1 MDKYIKYDAQ
11 HGVVLYIEN
20 KGSNKE
26 RCYDLDIKDDVTE
39 LYLMVFDFCL
49 DDNKKQFKNVSKIV
63 ILDTC
68 GDLCL
73 PNQMFPNVKEVIS
86 CNNHYVVKQNK
97 LLLNKFNRSLINVFG
112 WNTSEAIDMRGIEEI
127 EDGAFWGC
135 QSRVLENCDTDYIKC
150 KEHAFDGSYFLEQPF
165 SNGVKMAGCIVIA
178 LDKTADNVVIPEETR
193 CMAHGLDFSQIKKM
207 TLKTSKFCCDYYDGN
222 LPETL
227 IIDGCNDIDSGEIK
241 DITGYGVKHIEVVN
255 NKNFVT
261 LNDIVYNKTKTTVVA
276 CLAEKTGMVELPE
289 GVTKIERDA
298 FRYCEINS
306 VKFPS
311 TLRLISDNAFADCEN
326 LKTIDFGCGLT
337 HVGSS
342 VSWYTFADSGLERI
356 NFPKQVKSIGRG
368 AFYGSQLKE
377 VILNEGLE
385 IIGEDS
391 FIMCLDLESISIPKT
406 VSEIG
411 RCALSSAKNVYAEHF
426 TGDMLTAIILPP
438 AARSNRSFTAL
449 TIDARKDVGVCK
461 TFYVPKHLKHK
472 HIDTVKYAIFD
483 FLAGKNDIT
492 NRFYMYSSSLDEK
505 QDTALAIYKDCK
517 DERAKEYVKKYAVS
531 MLERYVETE
540 RYDDFIDFIN
550 LDILSEAKLKSV
562 LQITEDAPVLAACVL
577 DKLKTKNSNKKFVI

>member
-11 HGVVLYIEN
+11 PGVVLYIES
-20 KGSNKE
+20 KGSNRE
-26 RCYDLDIKDDVTE
+26 CCYDLDIKDDVTE

-86 CNNHYVVKQNK
+86 CNNHYTVKQNK
-97 LLLNKFNRSLINVFG
+97 LLLNNFSRSLINVFG
-112 WNTSEAIDMRGIEEI
+112 WNTSDAIDMRGIEVI
-127 EDGAFWGC
+127 EDRAFWGC

-150 KEHAFDGSYFLEQPF
+150 EEHAFDGSYFSEQPF
-165 SNGVKMAGCIVIA
+165 NNGVKMAGCIVIA
-178 LDKTADNVVIPEETR
+178 LDKTAENVVIPEEAR
-193 CMAHGLDFSQIKKM
+193 HMAQGLDFSQIKKM
-207 TLKTSKFCCDYYDGN
+207 TLKTSKFCCNYYGK

-227 IIDGCNDIDSGEIK
+227 IIDGCNDISLDEIQSARG
-241 DITGYGVKHIEVVN
+241 TKHIEIVN
-255 NKNFVT
+255 NKNFIT
-261 LNDIVYNKTKTTVVA
+261 QNDIVYNTTMTTVVA
-276 CLAEKTGMVELPE
+276 CPAEKTGMVELPE
-289 GVTKIERDA
+289 GVTKIECDA

-311 TLRLISDNAFADCEN
+311 TLRLICDNAFADCQN

-342 VSWYTFADSGLERI
+342 ASWFTFASSGLEKI
-356 NFPKQVKSIGRG
+356 KFPEQIKSIGRG
-368 AFYGSQLKE
+368 AFNGGHLKE

-385 IIGEDS
+385 KIGEDS
-391 FIMCLDLESISIPKT
+391 FMMCLGLESIFIPKT
-406 VSEIG
+406 VSAIG
-411 RCALSSAKNVYAEHF
+411 KCALSSVKNVHAEDF
-426 TGDMLTAIILPP
+426 IEDMLTAIILPP
-438 AARSNRSFTAL
+438 TARSNLSFTVL
-449 TIDARKDVGVCK
+449 TIDAREDVGICK

-472 HIDTVKYAIFD
+472 HINTVKYAIFD

-492 NRFYMYSSSLDEK
+492 NRFYMYSSSMDEK

-531 MLERYVETE
+531 IAERYIETE

-550 LDILSEAKLKSV
+550 LDILSSAKLKSI

-577 DKLKTKNSNKKFVI
+577 DKLKTKNNSQKFVI

>member
-11 HGVVLYIEN
+11 PGVVLYIEN

-26 RCYDLDIKDDVTE
+26 CCYDLDIKDDVTE

-86 CNNHYVVKQNK
+86 CNNYYAVKQNK
-97 LLLNKFNRSLINVFG
+97 LLLNNFSRSLINVFG

-227 IIDGCNDIDSGEIK
+227 IIDGCNDMDSGEIK
-241 DITGYGVKHIEVVN
+241 DITGYGVKHIEVAN

-261 LNDIVYNKTKTTVVA
+261 LDDIVYNKTKTTVVA

-289 GVTKIERDA
+289 GVTKIEREA
-298 FRYCEINS
+298 FSYCKINS
-306 VKFPS
+306 IKFPS
-311 TLRLISDNAFADCEN
+311 TLRLISDNAFEDCEN

-342 VSWYTFADSGLERI
+342 VSWYTFASSGLEKI
-356 NFPKQVKSIGRG
+356 SFPKQVKSIGRG

-377 VILNEGLE
+377 ITLNEGLE

-391 FIMCLDLESISIPKT
+391 FMMCLWLESISIPKT
-406 VSEIG
+406 VSTIG
-411 RCALSSAKNVYAEHF
+411 RCALSYVKNVYAEHF
-426 TGDMLTAIILPP
+426 TEDMLTAIILPP
-438 AARSNRSFTAL
+438 AARSSQSFTVL
-449 TIDARKDVGVCK
+449 TIDAREDVGICK

-472 HIDTVKYAIFD
+472 HINTVKCAIFD

-492 NRFYMYSSSLDEK
+492 NRFYMYSSSMDEK

-517 DERAKEYVKKYAVS
+517 DEQAKEYVKKYAVS
-531 MLERYVETE
+531 MLERYIETE

-550 LDILSEAKLKSV
+550 LDILSEAKLKSA

-577 DKLKTKNSNKKFVI
+577 DKLKTKNNNKKFVI

>member
-11 HGVVLYIEN
+11 PGVVLYIEN

-26 RCYDLDIKDDVTE
+26 CCYDLDIKDDVTE

-289 GVTKIERDA
+289 GVTKIEREA

-342 VSWYTFADSGLERI
+342 VSWYTFADSGLEKI
-356 NFPKQVKSIGRG
+356 SFPKQVKSIGRG

-377 VILNEGLE
+377 VTLNEGLE

-449 TIDARKDVGVCK
+449 TIDAREDVGVCK

-472 HIDTVKYAIFD
+472 HIDTIKYAIFD

-492 NRFYMYSSSLDEK
+492 NRFYMYSSSMDEK

-517 DERAKEYVKKYAVS
+517 DEQAKEYVKKYAVS
-531 MLERYVETE
+531 MLERYIETE

-550 LDILSEAKLKSV
+550 LDILSSARLKSI

-577 DKLKTKNSNKKFVI
+577 DKLKTKNNSQKFVI

>member
-11 HGVVLYIEN
+11 PGVVLYIEN

-26 RCYDLDIKDDVTE
+26 CCYDLDIKDDVTE

-73 PNQMFPNVKEVIS
+73 PNQMFPNVKEVIF
-86 CNNHYVVKQNK
+86 CNNHYTVKQNK
-97 LLLNKFNRSLINVFG
+97 LLLNNFSRSLINVFG
-112 WNTSEAIDMRGIEEI
+112 WNTSDAIDMRGIEVI
-127 EDGAFWGC
+127 EDGAFCGC

-150 KEHAFDGSYFLEQPF
+150 KEHAFDGSYFSEQPF
-165 SNGVKMAGCIVIA
+165 NNGVKMAGCIVIA
-178 LDKTADNVVIPEETR
+178 LDKTADNVVIPEETT
-193 CMAHGLDFSQIKKM
+193 CMAQGLDFSQIKKM
-207 TLKTSKFCCDYYDGN
+207 TLKTSKFCCNYDVK

-227 IIDGCNDIDSGEIK
+227 IIDGCNDISGSEIQSVR
-241 DITGYGVKHIEVVN
+241 DTKHIEVVN
-255 NKNFVT
+255 NKNFIT
-261 LNDIVYNKTKTTVVA
+261 QDDIVYNKTMTTVVA
-276 CLAEKTGMVELPE
+276 CSAEKTGTVELPE
-289 GVTKIERDA
+289 GVTKIEYEA
-298 FRYCEINS
+298 FRYCKISS
-306 VKFPS
+306 VRFPS
-311 TLRLISDNAFADCEN
+311 TLRLIRDNAFADCEN

-342 VSWYTFADSGLERI
+342 ASWYTFSESGLERV

-377 VILNEGLE
+377 VTLNEGLE
-385 IIGEDS
+385 IIEEDS
-391 FIMCLDLESISIPKT
+391 FMMCLGLESISIPKT
-406 VSEIG
+406 VSTIG
-411 RCALSSAKNVYAEHF
+411 RCALSYVKNVYAEHF
-426 TGDMLTAIILPP
+426 TEDMLTAIILPP
-438 AARSNRSFTAL
+438 AVRSSQSFTVL
-449 TIDARKDVGVCK
+449 TIDAREDVGICK

-472 HIDTVKYAIFD
+472 HINTVKCAIFD

-492 NRFYMYSSSLDEK
+492 NRFYMYSSSMDEK

-517 DERAKEYVKKYAVS
+517 DEQAKEYVKKYAVS
-531 MLERYVETE
+531 MLERYIETE

-550 LDILSEAKLKSV
+550 LDILSSARLKSI

-577 DKLKTKNSNKKFVI
+577 DKLKTKDNSKKFVI

>member
-11 HGVVLYIEN
+11 PGVVLYIEN

-26 RCYDLDIKDDVTE
+26 CCYDLDIKDDVTE

-49 DDNKKQFKNVSKIV
+49 SNNKKQFKNISKIV

-68 GDLCL
+68 GDLHL
-73 PNQMFPNVKEVIS
+73 PNQMFPNVKEVVS
-86 CNNHYVVKQNK
+86 CNSRRYFVKRNK
-97 LLLNKFNRSLINVFG
+97 LLFDEFNHSLINVFN
-112 WNTSEAIDMRGIEEI
+112 WHTPDAMCRI
-127 EDGAFWGC
+127 
-135 QSRVLENCDTDYIKC
+135 LKC
-150 KEHAFDGSYFLEQPF
+150 EEHAFDGSYFSEQPF
-165 SNGVKMAGCIVIA
+165 KNGVKMAECVIIA
-178 LDKTADNVVIPEETR
+178 LDKTADNVVIPEEAR
-193 CMAHGLDFSQIKKM
+193 AMAHGLDFSKIKKM
-207 TLKTSKFCCDYYDGN
+207 TLKTVKFCRNCDYSE

-227 IIDGCNDIDSGEIK
+227 IIDGCDDIDWSEIQ
-241 DITGYGVKHIEVVN
+241 DLAGRVKHIEVIN

-261 LNDIVYNKTKTTVVA
+261 QDDIVYNKTMTTVVA

-289 GVTKIERDA
+289 GVTKIEREA

-342 VSWYTFADSGLERI
+342 VSWYAFADSGLEKI
-356 NFPKQVKSIGRG
+356 SFPRQVKSIGRG

-377 VILNEGLE
+377 ITLNEDLE

-391 FIMCLDLESISIPKT
+391 FMMCLGLESISIPKT
-406 VSEIG
+406 VSTIG
-411 RCALSSAKNVYAEHF
+411 RCALSYVKNVYAEHF
-426 TGDMLTAIILPP
+426 TEDMLTAIILPP
-438 AARSNRSFTAL
+438 AARSSQSFTVL
-449 TIDARKDVGVCK
+449 TIDAREDVGICK
-461 TFYVPKHLKHK
+461 TFYVPKHLKYK
-472 HIDTVKYAIFD
+472 HINTVKCAIFD

-492 NRFYMYSSSLDEK
+492 NRFYMYSSSMDEK
-505 QDTALAIYKDCK
+505 QDTALAIYKDCN
-517 DERAKEYVKKYAVS
+517 DEQAKEYVKKYAVS
-531 MLERYVETE
+531 MLERYIETE

-550 LDILSEAKLKSV
+550 LDILSSARLKSI

-577 DKLKTKNSNKKFVI
+577 DKLKTKDNSRKFVI

>member
-11 HGVVLYIEN
+11 PGVVLYIEN
-20 KGSNKE
+20 KGNNRE
-26 RCYDLDIKDDVTE
+26 CCYDLDIKDDVTE

-49 DDNKKQFKNVSKIV
+49 SNNKKQFKNISKIV

-112 WNTSEAIDMRGIEEI
+112 WNTSEAIDMREIEEI

-135 QSRVLENCDTDYIKC
+135 QSRVLENCNTYYIKC

-261 LNDIVYNKTKTTVVA
+261 LDDIVYNKTKTTVVA

-289 GVTKIERDA
+289 GVTKIEREA

-342 VSWYTFADSGLERI
+342 ASWYTFSESGLERV

-377 VILNEGLE
+377 VTLNEGLE
-385 IIGEDS
+385 AIEDDS
-391 FIMCLDLESISIPKT
+391 FMMCLDLKNISIPKT
-406 VSEIG
+406 VSTIG
-411 RCALSSAKNVYAEHF
+411 RCALSYVKNVYAEHF
-426 TGDMLTAIILPP
+426 TEDMLTAIILPP
-438 AARSNRSFTAL
+438 AARSSQSFTVL

-472 HIDTVKYAIFD
+472 HIDTIKYAIFD
-483 FLAGKNDIT
+483 YLAGKNDIT
-492 NRFYMYSSSLDEK
+492 NRFYMYSSSMDEK
-505 QDTALAIYKDCK
+505 QDTALAIYKDSK
-517 DERAKEYVKKYAVS
+517 DEQAKEYVKKYAVS
-531 MLERYVETE
+531 MLERYIETE
-540 RYDDFIDFIN
+540 RYDEFIDFIN
-550 LDILSEAKLKSV
+550 LDILSSARLKSI

-577 DKLKTKNSNKKFVI
+577 DKLKTKDNSQKFVI

>member
-11 HGVVLYIEN
+11 PGVVLYIEN
-20 KGSNKE
+20 KGNNRE
-26 RCYDLDIKDDVTE
+26 CCYDLDIKDDVTE

-49 DDNKKQFKNVSKIV
+49 SNNKKQFKNISKIV

-68 GDLCL
+68 GDLHL
-73 PNQMFPNVKEVIS
+73 PNQMFPNVKEVVS
-86 CNNHYVVKQNK
+86 CNQHYVVKQNK
-97 LLLNKFNRSLINVFG
+97 LLLNKFNRSLINAFG

-150 KEHAFDGSYFLEQPF
+150 EEHAFDGSYFSEQPF
-165 SNGVKMAGCIVIA
+165 NNGVKMAGCIVIA
-178 LDKTADNVVIPEETR
+178 LDKTADNVVIPEETT
-193 CMAHGLDFSQIKKM
+193 CMAQGLDFSQIKKM
-207 TLKTSKFCCDYYDGN
+207 TLKTSKFCCNYDVK

-227 IIDGCNDIDSGEIK
+227 IIDGCNDISGSEIQSVR
-241 DITGYGVKHIEVVN
+241 DTKHIEVVN
-255 NKNFVT
+255 NKNFIT
-261 LNDIVYNKTKTTVVA
+261 QDDIVYNKTMTTVVA
-276 CLAEKTGMVELPE
+276 CSAEKTGTVELPE
-289 GVTKIERDA
+289 GVTKIEYEA
-298 FRYCEINS
+298 FRYCKISS
-306 VKFPS
+306 VRFPS
-311 TLRLISDNAFADCEN
+311 TLRLIRDNAFADCEN

-342 VSWYTFADSGLERI
+342 ASWYTFSESGLERV

-377 VILNEGLE
+377 VTLNEGLE
-385 IIGEDS
+385 TIEEDS
-391 FIMCLDLESISIPKT
+391 FMMCLGLESISIPKT
-406 VSEIG
+406 VSTIG
-411 RCALSSAKNVYAEHF
+411 RRALSYVKNVYAEHF
-426 TGDMLTAIILPP
+426 TEDMLTAIILPP
-438 AARSNRSFTAL
+438 AVRSSQSFTVL
-449 TIDARKDVGVCK
+449 TIDAREDVGICK

-472 HIDTVKYAIFD
+472 HINTVKCAIFD

-492 NRFYMYSSSLDEK
+492 NRFYMYSSSMDEK

-517 DERAKEYVKKYAVS
+517 DEQAKEYVKKYAVS
-531 MLERYVETE
+531 MAERYIETE

-550 LDILSEAKLKSV
+550 LDILSSARLKSI

-577 DKLKTKNSNKKFVI
+577 DKLKTKDNNAKFAI

>member
-11 HGVVLYIEN
+11 PGVVLYIEN

-26 RCYDLDIKDDVTE
+26 CCYDLDIKDDVTE

-49 DDNKKQFKNVSKIV
+49 DDNKKQFKNISKIV

-261 LNDIVYNKTKTTVVA
+261 LNDIVYNKTMTTVVA

-289 GVTKIERDA
+289 GVTKIEREA

-483 FLAGKNDIT
+483 FLTGKNDIT

-562 LQITEDAPVLAACVL
+562 LQITEDAPVLADCVL

>member
-11 HGVVLYIEN
+11 PGVVLYIES
-20 KGSNKE
+20 KGSNRE
-26 RCYDLDIKDDVTE
+26 YCYDLDIKDDVTE

-86 CNNHYVVKQNK
+86 CNKHYVVKQNK

-112 WNTSEAIDMRGIEEI
+112 WNTSEAIDMYGVKVI
-127 EDGAFWGC
+127 EDRAFWGC
-135 QSRVLENCDTDYIKC
+135 QSRSFKNCDADFIEC
-150 KEHAFDGSYFLEQPF
+150 KEHAFDGSYFSEQPF
-165 SNGVKMAGCIVIA
+165 NNGVKMAGCIIIA
-178 LDKTADNVVIPEETR
+178 LDKTSDNVVIPEETR
-193 CMAHGLDFSQIKKM
+193 YMVHGLDFSQIKKM
-207 TLKTSKFCCDYYDGN
+207 TLKTSKFCYNYDGK
-222 LPETL
+222 LSETL
-227 IIDGCNDIDSGEIK
+227 IIDGCNDISWSEIK
-241 DITGYGVKHIEVVN
+241 RVRDTKHIEVVN
-255 NKNFVT
+255 NKNFIT
-261 LNDIVYNKTKTTVVA
+261 QDDIMYNKTMTTVVA
-276 CLAEKTGMVELPE
+276 CPAEKTGMVELPE
-289 GVTKIERDA
+289 GVTKIEHEA
-298 FRYCEINS
+298 FRYCKISS

-342 VSWYTFADSGLERI
+342 VSWYTFASSGLEKI
-356 NFPKQVKSIGRG
+356 SFPRQVKSIGRG

-377 VILNEGLE
+377 VTLNEGLE
-385 IIGEDS
+385 VIGDYS
-391 FIMCLDLESISIPKT
+391 FMMCLDLRNISIPKT
-406 VSEIG
+406 VSKIG
-411 RCALSSAKNVYAEHF
+411 RCALSDVKNVYAEHF
-426 TGDMLTAIILPP
+426 TEDMLTAIILPP
-438 AARSNRSFTAL
+438 AARSSQSFTVL
-449 TIDARKDVGVCK
+449 TIDAREDVGIRK

-472 HIDTVKYAIFD
+472 HVDTVKYAIFD
-483 FLAGKNDIT
+483 YLAGKKDIT
-492 NRFYMYSSSLDEK
+492 HRFYMYSSSIDEK

-517 DERAKEYVKKYAVS
+517 DEQAKEYVKKYAVS
-531 MLERYVETE
+531 MLERYIETE

-550 LDILSEAKLKSV
+550 LDILSSARLKSI

-577 DKLKTKNSNKKFVI
+577 DKLKTKDSSQKFVI

>member
-11 HGVVLYIEN
+11 PGVVLYIEN

-26 RCYDLDIKDDVTE
+26 CCYDLDIKDDVTE

-63 ILDTC
+63 TLDTC

-178 LDKTADNVVIPEETR
+178 LDKTANNVVIPEETR
-193 CMAHGLDFSQIKKM
+193 VMAHGLDFNKIKKM
-207 TLKTSKFCCDYYDGN
+207 TLKTVKFCRNCDYSE

-227 IIDGCNDIDSGEIK
+227 IIDGCDDIDWSEIQ
-241 DITGYGVKHIEVVN
+241 DLAGRVKHIEVIN

-261 LNDIVYNKTKTTVVA
+261 QDDIVYNKTKTTVVA

-289 GVTKIERDA
+289 GVTKIEREA

-342 VSWYTFADSGLERI
+342 VSWYTFADSGLEKI
-356 NFPKQVKSIGRG
+356 NFPRQVKSIGRG

-377 VILNEGLE
+377 ITLNEDLE

-391 FIMCLDLESISIPKT
+391 FMMCLELESISIPKT
-406 VSEIG
+406 VSTIG
-411 RCALSSAKNVYAEHF
+411 RCALSYVKNVYAEHF
-426 TGDMLTAIILPP
+426 TEDMLSAIILPP
-438 AARSNRSFTAL
+438 AARSSQSFTAL
-449 TIDARKDVGVCK
+449 TIDAREDVGICK
-461 TFYVPKHLKHK
+461 TFYVPKHLKYK
-472 HIDTVKYAIFD
+472 HINTVKCAIFD

-492 NRFYMYSSSLDEK
+492 NRFYMYSSSMDEK

-517 DERAKEYVKKYAVS
+517 DEQAKEYVKKYAVS
-531 MLERYVETE
+531 MLERYIETE

-550 LDILSEAKLKSV
+550 LDILSSARLKSI

-577 DKLKTKNSNKKFVI
+577 DKLKTKDNSRKFVI

>member
-11 HGVVLYIEN
+11 PGVVLYIES
-20 KGSNKE
+20 KGSNRE
-26 RCYDLDIKDDVTE
+26 CCYDLDIKDDVTE

-86 CNNHYVVKQNK
+86 CNNHYAVKQNK
-97 LLLNKFNRSLINVFG
+97 LLLNNFSRSLINVFG
-112 WNTSEAIDMRGIEEI
+112 WNTSDAIDMRGIEVI
-127 EDGAFWGC
+127 EDGAFCGC
-135 QSRVLENCDTDYIKC
+135 QSRVLENCDTDYIEC
-150 KEHAFDGSYFLEQPF
+150 KEHAFDGSYFSEQPF
-165 SNGVKMAGCIVIA
+165 NNGVKMAGCIVIA

-207 TLKTSKFCCDYYDGN
+207 TLKTSTFCCDYDGN

-241 DITGYGVKHIEVVN
+241 DITGYGVKHIEVIN

-261 LNDIVYNKTKTTVVA
+261 LDDIVYNKTKTTVVA

-289 GVTKIERDA
+289 GVTKIEREA
-298 FRYCEINS
+298 FNYCKINS

-342 VSWYTFADSGLERI
+342 VSWYTFASSGLEKI
-356 NFPKQVKSIGRG
+356 SFPRQVKSIGRG
-368 AFYGSQLKE
+368 AFYESQLKE
-377 VILNEGLE
+377 ITLNEGLE
-385 IIGEDS
+385 IIEEDS
-391 FIMCLDLESISIPKT
+391 FMMCLGLKSISIPKT
-406 VSEIG
+406 VSTIG
-411 RCALSSAKNVYAEHF
+411 RCALSYVKNVYAEHF
-426 TGDMLTAIILPP
+426 TEDMLTAIILPP
-438 AARSNRSFTAL
+438 AVRSSQSFTVL
-449 TIDARKDVGVCK
+449 TIDAREDVGICK

-472 HIDTVKYAIFD
+472 HINTVKCAIFD

-492 NRFYMYSSSLDEK
+492 NRFYMYSSSMDEK

-517 DERAKEYVKKYAVS
+517 DEQAKEYVKKYAVS
-531 MLERYVETE
+531 MLERYIETE

-550 LDILSEAKLKSV
+550 LDILSSARLKSI

-577 DKLKTKNSNKKFVI
+577 DKLKTKDNSKKFVI

>member
-11 HGVVLYIEN
+11 PGVVLYIEN
-20 KGSNKE
+20 KGNNRE
-26 RCYDLDIKDDVTE
+26 CCYDLDIKDDVTE

-49 DDNKKQFKNVSKIV
+49 SNNKKQFKNISKIV

-68 GDLCL
+68 GDLHL
-73 PNQMFPNVKEVIS
+73 PNQMFPNVKEVVS
-86 CNNHYVVKQNK
+86 CNQHYVVKQNK

-150 KEHAFDGSYFLEQPF
+150 EEHAFDGSYFSEQPF
-165 SNGVKMAGCIVIA
+165 NNGVKMAGCIVIA
-178 LDKTADNVVIPEETR
+178 LDKTADNVVIPEETT
-193 CMAHGLDFSQIKKM
+193 CMAQGLDFSQIKKM
-207 TLKTSKFCCDYYDGN
+207 TLKTSKFCCNYDVK

-227 IIDGCNDIDSGEIK
+227 IIDGCNDISGSEIQSVR
-241 DITGYGVKHIEVVN
+241 DTKHIEVVN
-255 NKNFVT
+255 NKNFIT
-261 LNDIVYNKTKTTVVA
+261 QDDIVYNKTMTTVVA
-276 CLAEKTGMVELPE
+276 CSAEKTGTVELPE
-289 GVTKIERDA
+289 GVTKIEYEA
-298 FRYCEINS
+298 FRYCKISS
-306 VKFPS
+306 VRFPS
-311 TLRLISDNAFADCEN
+311 TLRLIRDNAFADCEN

-342 VSWYTFADSGLERI
+342 ASWYTFSESGLERV

-377 VILNEGLE
+377 VTLNEGLE
-385 IIGEDS
+385 TIEEDS
-391 FIMCLDLESISIPKT
+391 FMMCLGLESISIPKT
-406 VSEIG
+406 VSAIG
-411 RCALSSAKNVYAEHF
+411 RRALSYVKNVYAEHF
-426 TGDMLTAIILPP
+426 TEDMLTAIILPP
-438 AARSNRSFTAL
+438 AVRSSQSFTVL
-449 TIDARKDVGVCK
+449 TIDAREDVGICK

-472 HIDTVKYAIFD
+472 HINTVKCAIFD

-492 NRFYMYSSSLDEK
+492 NRFYMYSSSMDEK

-517 DERAKEYVKKYAVS
+517 DEQAKEYVKKYAVS
-531 MLERYVETE
+531 MAERYIETE

-550 LDILSEAKLKSV
+550 LDILSSARLKSI

-577 DKLKTKNSNKKFVI
+577 DKLKTKDNNAKFAI

>member
-11 HGVVLYIEN
+11 PGVVLYIEN
-20 KGSNKE
+20 KGNNRE
-26 RCYDLDIKDDVTE
+26 CCYDLDIKDDVTE

-49 DDNKKQFKNVSKIV
+49 SNNKKQFKNISKIV

-68 GDLCL
+68 GDLHL
-73 PNQMFPNVKEVIS
+73 PNQMFPNVKEVVS
-86 CNNHYVVKQNK
+86 CNQHYVVKQNK

-150 KEHAFDGSYFLEQPF
+150 EEHAFDGSYFSEQPF
-165 SNGVKMAGCIVIA
+165 NNGVKMAGCIVIA
-178 LDKTADNVVIPEETR
+178 LNKTADNVVIPEETT
-193 CMAHGLDFSQIKKM
+193 CMAQGLDFSQIKKM
-207 TLKTSKFCCDYYDGN
+207 TLKTSKFCCNYDVK

-227 IIDGCNDIDSGEIK
+227 IIDGCNDISGSEIQSVR
-241 DITGYGVKHIEVVN
+241 DTKHIEVVN
-255 NKNFVT
+255 NKNFIT
-261 LNDIVYNKTKTTVVA
+261 QDDIVYNKTMTTVVA
-276 CLAEKTGMVELPE
+276 CSAEKTGTVELPE
-289 GVTKIERDA
+289 GVTKIEYEA
-298 FRYCEINS
+298 FRYCKISS
-306 VKFPS
+306 VRFPS
-311 TLRLISDNAFADCEN
+311 TLRLIRDNAFADCEN

-342 VSWYTFADSGLERI
+342 ASWYTFSESGLERV

-377 VILNEGLE
+377 VTLNEGLE
-385 IIGEDS
+385 TIEEDS
-391 FIMCLDLESISIPKT
+391 FMMCLGLESISIPKT
-406 VSEIG
+406 VSTIG
-411 RCALSSAKNVYAEHF
+411 RRALSYVKNVYAEHF
-426 TGDMLTAIILPP
+426 TEDMLTAIILPP
-438 AARSNRSFTAL
+438 AVRSSQSFTVL
-449 TIDARKDVGVCK
+449 TIDAREDVGICK

-472 HIDTVKYAIFD
+472 HINTVKCAIFD

-492 NRFYMYSSSLDEK
+492 NRFYMYSSSMDEK

-517 DERAKEYVKKYAVS
+517 DEQAKEYVKKYAVS
-531 MLERYVETE
+531 MAERYIETE

-550 LDILSEAKLKSV
+550 LDILSSARLKSI

-577 DKLKTKNSNKKFVI
+577 DKLKTKDNNAKFAI

>member
-11 HGVVLYIEN
+11 PGVVLYIEN

-26 RCYDLDIKDDVTE
+26 CCYDLDIKDDVTE

-127 EDGAFWGC
+127 EGGAFWGC

-207 TLKTSKFCCDYYDGN
+207 TLKTVKFCRNCDYSE

-227 IIDGCNDIDSGEIK
+227 IIDGCEDIDWSEIQ
-241 DITGYGVKHIEVVN
+241 DLAERVKHIEVIN

-261 LNDIVYNKTKTTVVA
+261 QDDIVYNKTMTTVVA
-276 CLAEKTGMVELPE
+276 CLAEKTGMVKLPE
-289 GVTKIERDA
+289 GVTKIEREA

-342 VSWYTFADSGLERI
+342 VSWYTFASSGLEKI
-356 NFPKQVKSIGRG
+356 SFPRQVKSIGRG

-377 VILNEGLE
+377 ITLNEGLE

-391 FIMCLDLESISIPKT
+391 FMMCLWLESISIPKT
-406 VSEIG
+406 VSTIG
-411 RCALSSAKNVYAEHF
+411 RCALSYVKNVYAEHF
-426 TGDMLTAIILPP
+426 TEDMLTAIILPP
-438 AARSNRSFTAL
+438 AARSSQSFTVL
-449 TIDARKDVGVCK
+449 TIDAREDVGICK
-461 TFYVPKHLKHK
+461 TFYVPKHLKYK
-472 HIDTVKYAIFD
+472 HINTVKCAIFD

-492 NRFYMYSSSLDEK
+492 NRFYMYSSSMDEK

-517 DERAKEYVKKYAVS
+517 DEQAKEYVKKYAVS
-531 MLERYVETE
+531 MLERYIETE
-540 RYDDFIDFIN
+540 RYDDFIDFVN
-550 LDILSEAKLKSV
+550 LDILSSARLKSI

-577 DKLKTKNSNKKFVI
+577 DKLKTKDNSQKFVI

>member
-1 MDKYIKYDAQ
+1 
-11 HGVVLYIEN
+11 
-20 KGSNKE
+20 
-26 RCYDLDIKDDVTE
+26 
-39 LYLMVFDFCL
+39 MVFDFCL
-49 DDNKKQFKNVSKIV
+49 SNNKKQFKNISKIV

-68 GDLCL
+68 GDLHL

-261 LNDIVYNKTKTTVVA
+261 LDDIVYNKTKTTVVA

-289 GVTKIERDA
+289 GVTKIEREA

-342 VSWYTFADSGLERI
+342 VSWYTFSESGLERV

-368 AFYGSQLKE
+368 AFYGSQLKG
-377 VILNEGLE
+377 VTLNEGLE

-391 FIMCLDLESISIPKT
+391 FMMCLWLESISIPKT
-406 VSEIG
+406 VSTIG
-411 RCALSSAKNVYAEHF
+411 RCALSYVKNVYAEHF
-426 TGDMLTAIILPP
+426 TEDMLTAIILPP
-438 AARSNRSFTAL
+438 AARSSQSFTVL
-449 TIDARKDVGVCK
+449 TIDAREDVGICK

-472 HIDTVKYAIFD
+472 HINTVKCAIFD

-492 NRFYMYSSSLDEK
+492 NRFYMYSSSMDEK

-517 DERAKEYVKKYAVS
+517 DEQAKEYVKKYAVS
-531 MLERYVETE
+531 MLERYIETE

-550 LDILSEAKLKSV
+550 LDILSSARLKSI

-577 DKLKTKNSNKKFVI
+577 DKLKTKDNSRKFVI

>member
-11 HGVVLYIEN
+11 PGVVLYIEN
-20 KGSNKE
+20 KGNNRE
-26 RCYDLDIKDDVTE
+26 CCYDLDIKDDVTE

-49 DDNKKQFKNVSKIV
+49 SNNKKQFKNISKIV

-112 WNTSEAIDMRGIEEI
+112 WNTSEAIDMREIEEI

-135 QSRVLENCDTDYIKC
+135 QSRVLENCDTYYIKC

-261 LNDIVYNKTKTTVVA
+261 LDDIVYNKTKTTVVA

-289 GVTKIERDA
+289 GVTKIEREA

-342 VSWYTFADSGLERI
+342 ASWYTFSESGLERV
-356 NFPKQVKSIGRG
+356 NFPKQIKSIGRG

-377 VILNEGLE
+377 VTLNEGLE
-385 IIGEDS
+385 AIEDDS
-391 FIMCLDLESISIPKT
+391 FMMCLDLKNISIPKT
-406 VSEIG
+406 VSTIG
-411 RCALSSAKNVYAEHF
+411 RCALSYVKNVYAEHF
-426 TGDMLTAIILPP
+426 TEDMLTAIILPP
-438 AARSNRSFTAL
+438 AARSSQSFTVL

-472 HIDTVKYAIFD
+472 HIDTIKYAIFD
-483 FLAGKNDIT
+483 YLAGKNDIT
-492 NRFYMYSSSLDEK
+492 NRFYMYSSSMDEK
-505 QDTALAIYKDCK
+505 QDTALAIYKDSK
-517 DERAKEYVKKYAVS
+517 DEQAKEYVKKYAVS
-531 MLERYVETE
+531 MLERYIETE
-540 RYDDFIDFIN
+540 RYDEFIDFIN
-550 LDILSEAKLKSV
+550 LDILSSARLKSI

-577 DKLKTKNSNKKFVI
+577 DKLKTKDNSQKFVI

>member
-11 HGVVLYIEN
+11 PGVVLYIEN
-20 KGSNKE
+20 KGNNRE
-26 RCYDLDIKDDVTE
+26 CCYDLDIKDDVTE

-49 DDNKKQFKNVSKIV
+49 SNNKKQFKNISKIV

-112 WNTSEAIDMRGIEEI
+112 WNTSEAIDMREIEEI

-135 QSRVLENCDTDYIKC
+135 QSRVLENCDTYYIKC

-178 LDKTADNVVIPEETR
+178 LDKAADNVVIPEETR

-261 LNDIVYNKTKTTVVA
+261 LDDIVYNKTKTTVVA

-289 GVTKIERDA
+289 GVTKIEREA

-342 VSWYTFADSGLERI
+342 ASWYTFSESGLERV
-356 NFPKQVKSIGRG
+356 NFPKQIKSIGRG

-377 VILNEGLE
+377 VTLNEGLE
-385 IIGEDS
+385 AIEDDS
-391 FIMCLDLESISIPKT
+391 FMMCLDLKNISIPKT
-406 VSEIG
+406 VSTIG
-411 RCALSSAKNVYAEHF
+411 RCALSYVKNVYAEHF
-426 TGDMLTAIILPP
+426 TEDMLTAIILPP
-438 AARSNRSFTAL
+438 AARSSQSFTVL

-472 HIDTVKYAIFD
+472 HIDTIKYAIFD
-483 FLAGKNDIT
+483 YLAGKNDIT
-492 NRFYMYSSSLDEK
+492 NRFYMYSSSMDEK
-505 QDTALAIYKDCK
+505 QDTALAIYKDSK
-517 DERAKEYVKKYAVS
+517 DEQAKEYVKKYAVS
-531 MLERYVETE
+531 MLERYIETE
-540 RYDDFIDFIN
+540 RYDEFIDFIN
-550 LDILSEAKLKSV
+550 LDILSSARLKSI

-577 DKLKTKNSNKKFVI
+577 DKLKTKDNSQKFVI

>member
-11 HGVVLYIEN
+11 PGVVLYIEN
-20 KGSNKE
+20 KGNNRE
-26 RCYDLDIKDDVTE
+26 CCYDLDIKDDVTE

-49 DDNKKQFKNVSKIV
+49 SNNKKQFKNISKIV

-68 GDLCL
+68 GDLHL
-73 PNQMFPNVKEVIS
+73 PNQMFPNVKEVVS
-86 CNNHYVVKQNK
+86 CNQRYVVKQNK

-150 KEHAFDGSYFLEQPF
+150 EEHAFDGSYFSEQPF
-165 SNGVKMAGCIVIA
+165 NNGVKMAGCIVIA
-178 LDKTADNVVIPEETR
+178 LNKTADNVVIPEETT
-193 CMAHGLDFSQIKKM
+193 CMAQGLDFSQIKKM
-207 TLKTSKFCCDYYDGN
+207 TLKTSKFCCNYDVK

-227 IIDGCNDIDSGEIK
+227 IIDGCNDISGSEIQSVR
-241 DITGYGVKHIEVVN
+241 DTKHIEVVN
-255 NKNFVT
+255 NKNFIT
-261 LNDIVYNKTKTTVVA
+261 QDDIVYNKTMTTVVA
-276 CLAEKTGMVELPE
+276 CSAEKTGTVELPE
-289 GVTKIERDA
+289 GVTKIEYEA
-298 FRYCEINS
+298 FRYCKISS
-306 VKFPS
+306 VRFPS
-311 TLRLISDNAFADCEN
+311 TLRLIRDNAFADCEN

-342 VSWYTFADSGLERI
+342 ASWYTFSESGLERV

-377 VILNEGLE
+377 VTLNEGLE
-385 IIGEDS
+385 TIEEDS
-391 FIMCLDLESISIPKT
+391 FMMCLGLESISIPKT
-406 VSEIG
+406 VSTIG
-411 RCALSSAKNVYAEHF
+411 RRALSYVKNVYAEHF
-426 TGDMLTAIILPP
+426 TEDMLTAIILPP
-438 AARSNRSFTAL
+438 AVRSSQSFTVL
-449 TIDARKDVGVCK
+449 TIDAREDVGICK

-472 HIDTVKYAIFD
+472 HINTVKCAIFD

-492 NRFYMYSSSLDEK
+492 NRFYMYSSSMDEK

-517 DERAKEYVKKYAVS
+517 DEQAKEYVKKYAVS
-531 MLERYVETE
+531 MAERYIETE

-550 LDILSEAKLKSV
+550 LDILSSARLKSI

-577 DKLKTKNSNKKFVI
+577 DKLKTKDNNAKFAI

>member
-11 HGVVLYIEN
+11 PGVVLYIEN
-20 KGSNKE
+20 KGNNRE
-26 RCYDLDIKDDVTE
+26 CCYDLDIKDDVTE

-49 DDNKKQFKNVSKIV
+49 SNNKKQFKNISKIV

-68 GDLCL
+68 GDLHL
-73 PNQMFPNVKEVIS
+73 PNQMFPNVKEVVS
-86 CNNHYVVKQNK
+86 CNQHYVVKQNK
-97 LLLNKFNRSLINVFG
+97 LLLNKFNRSLINAFG

-150 KEHAFDGSYFLEQPF
+150 EEHAFDGSYFSEQPF
-165 SNGVKMAGCIVIA
+165 NNGVKMAGCIVIA
-178 LDKTADNVVIPEETR
+178 LDKTADNVVIPEETT
-193 CMAHGLDFSQIKKM
+193 CMAQGLDFSQIKKM
-207 TLKTSKFCCDYYDGN
+207 TLKTSKFCCNYDVK

-227 IIDGCNDIDSGEIK
+227 IIDGCNDISGSEIQSVR
-241 DITGYGVKHIEVVN
+241 DTKHIEVVN
-255 NKNFVT
+255 NKNFIT
-261 LNDIVYNKTKTTVVA
+261 QDDIVYNKTMTTVVA
-276 CLAEKTGMVELPE
+276 CSAEKTGTVELPE
-289 GVTKIERDA
+289 GVTKIEYEA
-298 FRYCEINS
+298 FRYCKISS
-306 VKFPS
+306 VRFPS
-311 TLRLISDNAFADCEN
+311 TLRLIRDNAFADCEN

-342 VSWYTFADSGLERI
+342 ASWYTFSESGLERV

-377 VILNEGLE
+377 VTLNEGLE
-385 IIGEDS
+385 TIEEDS
-391 FIMCLDLESISIPKT
+391 FMMCLGLESISIPKT
-406 VSEIG
+406 VSTIG
-411 RCALSSAKNVYAEHF
+411 RRALSYVKNVYAEHF
-426 TGDMLTAIILPP
+426 TEDMLTAIILPP
-438 AARSNRSFTAL
+438 AVRSSQSFTVL
-449 TIDARKDVGVCK
+449 TIDAREDVGICK

-472 HIDTVKYAIFD
+472 HINTVKCAIFD

-492 NRFYMYSSSLDEK
+492 NRFYMYSSSMDEK

-517 DERAKEYVKKYAVS
+517 DEQAKEYVKKYAVS
-531 MLERYVETE
+531 MAERYIETE

-550 LDILSEAKLKSV
+550 LDILSSARLKSI

-577 DKLKTKNSNKKFVI
+577 DKLKTKDNSKKFVI

>member
-11 HGVVLYIEN
+11 PGVVLYIEN

-26 RCYDLDIKDDVTE
+26 CCYDLDIKDDVTE

-178 LDKTADNVVIPEETR
+178 LDKTADNVVIPEETT
-193 CMAHGLDFSQIKKM
+193 CMAQGLDFSQIKKM
-207 TLKTSKFCCDYYDGN
+207 TLKTSKFCCNYDVK

-227 IIDGCNDIDSGEIK
+227 IIDGCNDISGSEIQSVR
-241 DITGYGVKHIEVVN
+241 DTKHIEVVN
-255 NKNFVT
+255 NKNFIT
-261 LNDIVYNKTKTTVVA
+261 QDDIVYNKTMTTVVA
-276 CLAEKTGMVELPE
+276 CPAEKTGTVELPE
-289 GVTKIERDA
+289 GVTKIEHEA

-342 VSWYTFADSGLERI
+342 VSWYTFSESGLERV

-377 VILNEGLE
+377 VTLNEGLE

-391 FIMCLDLESISIPKT
+391 FMMCLWLESISIPKT
-406 VSEIG
+406 VSTIG
-411 RCALSSAKNVYAEHF
+411 RCALSYVKNVYAEHF
-426 TGDMLTAIILPP
+426 TEDMLTAIILPP
-438 AARSNRSFTAL
+438 AARSSQSFTVL
-449 TIDARKDVGVCK
+449 TIDAREDVGICK

-472 HIDTVKYAIFD
+472 HINTVKCAIFD

-492 NRFYMYSSSLDEK
+492 NRFYMYSSSMDEK

-517 DERAKEYVKKYAVS
+517 DEQAKEYVKKYAVS
-531 MLERYVETE
+531 MLERYIETE

-550 LDILSEAKLKSV
+550 LDILSSARLKSI

-577 DKLKTKNSNKKFVI
+577 DKLKTKDNSQKFVI

>member
-11 HGVVLYIEN
+11 PGVVLYIES
-20 KGSNKE
+20 KGSNRE
-26 RCYDLDIKDDVTE
+26 CCYDLDIKDDVTE

-86 CNNHYVVKQNK
+86 CNNHYTVKQNK
-97 LLLNKFNRSLINVFG
+97 LLLNNFSRSLINVFG
-112 WNTSEAIDMRGIEEI
+112 WNTSDAIDMRGIEVI
-127 EDGAFWGC
+127 EDGAFCGC

-150 KEHAFDGSYFLEQPF
+150 EEHAFDGSYFSEQPF
-165 SNGVKMAGCIVIA
+165 NNGVKMAGCIVIA
-178 LDKTADNVVIPEETR
+178 LDKTADNVVIPEETT
-193 CMAHGLDFSQIKKM
+193 CMAQGLDFSQIKKM
-207 TLKTSKFCCDYYDGN
+207 TLKTSKFCCNYDVK

-227 IIDGCNDIDSGEIK
+227 IIDGCNDISGSEIQSVR
-241 DITGYGVKHIEVVN
+241 DTKHIEVVN
-255 NKNFVT
+255 NKNFIT
-261 LNDIVYNKTKTTVVA
+261 QDDIVYNKTMTTVVA
-276 CLAEKTGMVELPE
+276 CSAEKTGTVELPE
-289 GVTKIERDA
+289 GVTKIEYEA
-298 FRYCEINS
+298 FRYCKISS
-306 VKFPS
+306 VRFPS
-311 TLRLISDNAFADCEN
+311 TLRLIRDNAFADCEN

-342 VSWYTFADSGLERI
+342 ASWYTFSESGLERV

-377 VILNEGLE
+377 VTLNEGLE
-385 IIGEDS
+385 TIEEDS
-391 FIMCLDLESISIPKT
+391 FMMCLGLESISIPKT
-406 VSEIG
+406 VSTIG
-411 RCALSSAKNVYAEHF
+411 RRALSYVKNVYAEHF
-426 TGDMLTAIILPP
+426 TEDMLTAIILPP
-438 AARSNRSFTAL
+438 AVRSSQSFTVL
-449 TIDARKDVGVCK
+449 TIDAREDVGICK

-472 HIDTVKYAIFD
+472 HINTVKCAIFD

-492 NRFYMYSSSLDEK
+492 NRFYMYSSSMDEK

-517 DERAKEYVKKYAVS
+517 DEQAKEYVKKYAVS
-531 MLERYVETE
+531 MFERYIETE

-550 LDILSEAKLKSV
+550 LDILSAARLKSI

-577 DKLKTKNSNKKFVI
+577 DKLKTKDNSRKFVI

>member
-11 HGVVLYIEN
+11 PGVVLYIEN
-20 KGSNKE
+20 KGNNRE
-26 RCYDLDIKDDVTE
+26 CCYDLDIKDDVTE

-49 DDNKKQFKNVSKIV
+49 SNNKKQFKNISKIV

-68 GDLCL
+68 GDLHL
-73 PNQMFPNVKEVIS
+73 PNQMFPNVKEVVS
-86 CNNHYVVKQNK
+86 CNQHYVVKQNK

-150 KEHAFDGSYFLEQPF
+150 EEHAFDGSYFSEQPF
-165 SNGVKMAGCIVIA
+165 NNGVKMAGCIVIA
-178 LDKTADNVVIPEETR
+178 LNKTADNVVIPEETT
-193 CMAHGLDFSQIKKM
+193 CMAQGLDFSQIKKM
-207 TLKTSKFCCDYYDGN
+207 TLKTSKFCCNYDVK

-227 IIDGCNDIDSGEIK
+227 IIDGCNDISGSEIQSVR
-241 DITGYGVKHIEVVN
+241 DTKHIEVVN
-255 NKNFVT
+255 NKNFIT
-261 LNDIVYNKTKTTVVA
+261 QDDIVYNKTMTTVVA
-276 CLAEKTGMVELPE
+276 CPAEKTGTVELPE
-289 GVTKIERDA
+289 GVTKIEYEA
-298 FRYCEINS
+298 FRYCKISS
-306 VKFPS
+306 VRFPS
-311 TLRLISDNAFADCEN
+311 TLRLIRDNAFADCEN

-342 VSWYTFADSGLERI
+342 ASWYTFSESGLERV

-377 VILNEGLE
+377 VTLNEGLE
-385 IIGEDS
+385 TIEEDS
-391 FIMCLDLESISIPKT
+391 FMMCLGLESISIPKT
-406 VSEIG
+406 VSTIG
-411 RCALSSAKNVYAEHF
+411 RRALSYVKNVYAEHF
-426 TGDMLTAIILPP
+426 TEDMLTAIILPP
-438 AARSNRSFTAL
+438 AVRSSQSFTVL
-449 TIDARKDVGVCK
+449 TIDAREDVGICK

-472 HIDTVKYAIFD
+472 HINTVKCAIFD

-492 NRFYMYSSSLDEK
+492 NRFYMYSSSMDEK

-517 DERAKEYVKKYAVS
+517 DEQAKEYVKKYAVS
-531 MLERYVETE
+531 MAERYIETE

-550 LDILSEAKLKSV
+550 LDILSSARLKSI

-577 DKLKTKNSNKKFVI
+577 DKLKTKDNNAKFAI

>member
-11 HGVVLYIEN
+11 PGVVLYIEN
-20 KGSNKE
+20 KGHGKE
-26 RCYDLDIKDDVTE
+26 CCYDLDINDGVTE

-49 DDNKKQFKNVSKIV
+49 SNNKKQFKNISKIV

-73 PNQMFPNVKEVIS
+73 SNQMFPNVKEVIS

-178 LDKTADNVVIPEETR
+178 LDKTADNVVIPEETK

-289 GVTKIERDA
+289 GVTKIEREA

-342 VSWYTFADSGLERI
+342 VSWYTFADSGLEKI
-356 NFPKQVKSIGRG
+356 SFPRQVKSIGRG

-377 VILNEGLE
+377 ITLNEDLE

-391 FIMCLDLESISIPKT
+391 FMMCLGLESISIPKT

-449 TIDARKDVGVCK
+449 TIDAREDVGVCK

-472 HIDTVKYAIFD
+472 HIDTIKYAIFD

-492 NRFYMYSSSLDEK
+492 NRFYMYSSSMDEK

-517 DERAKEYVKKYAVS
+517 DEQAKEYVKKYAVS
-531 MLERYVETE
+531 MLERYIETE

-550 LDILSEAKLKSV
+550 LDILSSARLKSI

-577 DKLKTKNSNKKFVI
+577 DKLKTKNNSQKFVI

>member
-1 MDKYIKYDAQ
+1 M
-11 HGVVLYIEN
+11 
-20 KGSNKE
+20 
-26 RCYDLDIKDDVTE
+26 
-39 LYLMVFDFCL
+39 
-49 DDNKKQFKNVSKIV
+49 
-63 ILDTC
+63 
-68 GDLCL
+68 
-73 PNQMFPNVKEVIS
+73 KEVVS
-86 CNNHYVVKQNK
+86 CNQHYVVKQNK

-150 KEHAFDGSYFLEQPF
+150 EEHAFDGSYFSEQPF
-165 SNGVKMAGCIVIA
+165 NNGVKMAGCIVIA
-178 LDKTADNVVIPEETR
+178 LDKTADNVVIPEETT
-193 CMAHGLDFSQIKKM
+193 CMAQGLDFSQIKKM
-207 TLKTSKFCCDYYDGN
+207 TLKTSKFCCNYDVK

-227 IIDGCNDIDSGEIK
+227 IIDGCNDISGSEIQSVR
-241 DITGYGVKHIEVVN
+241 DTKHIEVVN
-255 NKNFVT
+255 NKNFIT
-261 LNDIVYNKTKTTVVA
+261 QDDIVYNKTMTTVVA
-276 CLAEKTGMVELPE
+276 CSAEKTGTVELPE
-289 GVTKIERDA
+289 GVTKIEYEA
-298 FRYCEINS
+298 FRYCKISS
-306 VKFPS
+306 VRFPS
-311 TLRLISDNAFADCEN
+311 TLRLIRDNAFADCEN

-342 VSWYTFADSGLERI
+342 ASWYTFSESGLERV

-377 VILNEGLE
+377 VTLNEGLE
-385 IIGEDS
+385 TIEEDS
-391 FIMCLDLESISIPKT
+391 FMMCLGLESISIPKT
-406 VSEIG
+406 VSTIG
-411 RCALSSAKNVYAEHF
+411 KCALSSVKNVYAEHF

-449 TIDARKDVGVCK
+449 TIDARDDVGIRK

-492 NRFYMYSSSLDEK
+492 NRFYMYSSSMDEK

-517 DERAKEYVKKYAVS
+517 DEQAKEYVKKYAVS
-531 MLERYVETE
+531 MLERYIETE

-550 LDILSEAKLKSV
+550 LDILSSARLKSI
-562 LQITEDAPVLAACVL
+562 LQITENAPVLAACVL
-577 DKLKTKNSNKKFVI
+577 DKLKTKDNNAKFAI

>member
-11 HGVVLYIEN
+11 PGVVLYIEN
-20 KGSNKE
+20 KGNNRE
-26 RCYDLDIKDDVTE
+26 CCYDLDIKDDVTE

-49 DDNKKQFKNVSKIV
+49 SNNKKQFKNISKIV

-68 GDLCL
+68 GDLHL
-73 PNQMFPNVKEVIS
+73 PNQMFPNVKEVVS
-86 CNNHYVVKQNK
+86 CNQHYVVKQNK

-150 KEHAFDGSYFLEQPF
+150 EEHAFDGSYFSEQPF
-165 SNGVKMAGCIVIA
+165 NNGVKMAGCIVIA
-178 LDKTADNVVIPEETR
+178 LDKTADNVVIPEETT
-193 CMAHGLDFSQIKKM
+193 CMAQGLDFSQIKKM
-207 TLKTSKFCCDYYDGN
+207 TLKTSKFCCNYDVK

-227 IIDGCNDIDSGEIK
+227 IIDGCNDISGSEIQSVR
-241 DITGYGVKHIEVVN
+241 DTKHIEVVN
-255 NKNFVT
+255 NKNFIT
-261 LNDIVYNKTKTTVVA
+261 QDDIVYNKTMTTVVA
-276 CLAEKTGMVELPE
+276 CSAEKTGTVELPE
-289 GVTKIERDA
+289 GVTKIEYEA
-298 FRYCEINS
+298 FRYCKISS
-306 VKFPS
+306 VRFPS
-311 TLRLISDNAFADCEN
+311 TLRLIRDNAFADCEN

-342 VSWYTFADSGLERI
+342 ASWYTFSESGLERV

-377 VILNEGLE
+377 VTLNEGLE
-385 IIGEDS
+385 TIEEDS
-391 FIMCLDLESISIPKT
+391 FMMCLGLESISIPKT
-406 VSEIG
+406 VSTIG
-411 RCALSSAKNVYAEHF
+411 RRALSYVKNVYAEHF
-426 TGDMLTAIILPP
+426 TEDMLTAIILPP
-438 AARSNRSFTAL
+438 AVRSSQSFTVL
-449 TIDARKDVGVCK
+449 TIDAREDVGICK

-472 HIDTVKYAIFD
+472 HINTVKCAIFD

-492 NRFYMYSSSLDEK
+492 NRFYMYSSSMDEK

-517 DERAKEYVKKYAVS
+517 DEQAKEYVKKYAVS
-531 MLERYVETE
+531 MAERYIETE

-550 LDILSEAKLKSV
+550 LDILSAARLKSI

-577 DKLKTKNSNKKFVI
+577 DKLKTKDNSRKFVI

>member
-11 HGVVLYIEN
+11 PGVVLYIEN
-20 KGSNKE
+20 KGNNRE
-26 RCYDLDIKDDVTE
+26 CCYDLDIKDDVTE

-49 DDNKKQFKNVSKIV
+49 SNNKKQFKNISKIV

-68 GDLCL
+68 GDLHL
-73 PNQMFPNVKEVIS
+73 PNQMFPNVKKVVS
-86 CNNHYVVKQNK
+86 CNQHYVVKQNK

-150 KEHAFDGSYFLEQPF
+150 EEHAFDGSYFSEQPF
-165 SNGVKMAGCIVIA
+165 NNGVKMAGCIVIA
-178 LDKTADNVVIPEETR
+178 LDKTADNVVIPEETT
-193 CMAHGLDFSQIKKM
+193 CMAQGLDFSQIKKM
-207 TLKTSKFCCDYYDGN
+207 TLKTSKFCCNYDVK

-227 IIDGCNDIDSGEIK
+227 IIDGCNDISGSEIQSVR
-241 DITGYGVKHIEVVN
+241 DTKHIEVVN
-255 NKNFVT
+255 NKNFIT
-261 LNDIVYNKTKTTVVA
+261 QDDIVYNKTMTTVVA
-276 CLAEKTGMVELPE
+276 CSAEKTGTVELPE
-289 GVTKIERDA
+289 GVTKIEYEA
-298 FRYCEINS
+298 FRYCKISS
-306 VKFPS
+306 VRFPS
-311 TLRLISDNAFADCEN
+311 TLRLIRDNAFADCEN

-342 VSWYTFADSGLERI
+342 ASWYTFSESGLERV

-377 VILNEGLE
+377 VTLNEGLE
-385 IIGEDS
+385 TIEEDS
-391 FIMCLDLESISIPKT
+391 FMMCLGLESISIPKT
-406 VSEIG
+406 VSTIG
-411 RCALSSAKNVYAEHF
+411 RRALSYVKNVYAEHF
-426 TGDMLTAIILPP
+426 TEDMLTAIILPP
-438 AARSNRSFTAL
+438 AVRSSQSFTVL
-449 TIDARKDVGVCK
+449 TIDAREDVGICK

-472 HIDTVKYAIFD
+472 HINTVKCAIFD

-492 NRFYMYSSSLDEK
+492 NRFYMYSSSMDEK

-517 DERAKEYVKKYAVS
+517 DEQAKEYVKKYAVS
-531 MLERYVETE
+531 MAERYIETE

-550 LDILSEAKLKSV
+550 LDILSSARLKSI

-577 DKLKTKNSNKKFVI
+577 DKLKTKDNNAKFAI

>member
-11 HGVVLYIEN
+11 PGVVLYIEN

-26 RCYDLDIKDDVTE
+26 CCYDLDIKDDVTE

-193 CMAHGLDFSQIKKM
+193 CMAHGLDFNKIKKM
-207 TLKTSKFCCDYYDGN
+207 TLKTVKFCRNCDYSE

-227 IIDGCNDIDSGEIK
+227 IIDGCEDIDWSEIQ
-241 DITGYGVKHIEVVN
+241 DLAERVKHIEVIN

-261 LNDIVYNKTKTTVVA
+261 QDDIVYNKTMTTVVA

-289 GVTKIERDA
+289 GVTKIEREA

-342 VSWYTFADSGLERI
+342 VSWYTFASSGLEKI
-356 NFPKQVKSIGRG
+356 SFPRQVKSIGRG

-377 VILNEGLE
+377 ITLNEGLE

-391 FIMCLDLESISIPKT
+391 FMMCLWLESISIPKT
-406 VSEIG
+406 VSTIG
-411 RCALSSAKNVYAEHF
+411 RCALSYVKNVYAEHF
-426 TGDMLTAIILPP
+426 TEDMLTAIILPP
-438 AARSNRSFTAL
+438 AARSSQSFTVL
-449 TIDARKDVGVCK
+449 TIDAREDVGICK
-461 TFYVPKHLKHK
+461 TFYVPKHLKYK
-472 HIDTVKYAIFD
+472 HINTVKCAIFD

-492 NRFYMYSSSLDEK
+492 NRFYMYSSSMDEK

-517 DERAKEYVKKYAVS
+517 DEQAKEYVKKYAVS
-531 MLERYVETE
+531 MLERYIETE

-550 LDILSEAKLKSV
+550 LDILSSARLKSI

-577 DKLKTKNSNKKFVI
+577 DKLKTKNNSQKFVI